1 VTAVL
6 GLKGKVAATLAA
18 AFAALIGTF
27 LLLLL
32 PLERQ
37 QRRRLEERDHRLLA
51 TLKEKYQRDVIY
63 DLLSEN
69 DESLAANLAD
79 LALQPGI
86 VWVRLEAPGRRLD
99 VTGDRTLMGRLLGP
113 EDTGALAPE
122 AVLLIR
128 DGQGEVR
135 DAAGRRPQGRR
146 PVPAESLPPLP
157 ARAGEAFEDLEWN
170 GETLHRYRAELRAAG
185 DAFGRLEILH
195 SREEVRRSEAF
206 TRTVLYGLAG
216 TAFVLVL
223 LVVNLLLSRLVV
235 APVRRVMDAM
245 SQASTGD
252 LEVRL
257 PVVARDEVGTMA
269 DAFNRMVSDL
279 ATSKQEV
286 DAYSRDLERRVADRT
301 QALRESEERL
311 RGLKTHLETVIAHV
325 ATGVVSLDEDG
336 SVTTFNDRAA
346 EILGLAA
353 ADVQGRPLSAA
364 LPGTEAA
371 RLLDLIAGV
380 RKSGG
385 AQKSQVTLRLPQ
397 GRRTLSV
404 VASALPVPPG
414 RTPGI
419 VVVLDDLTQLLATQR
434 LEAWKEAVERVIH
447 EIKNPLTP
455 VALAAQTLQ
464 SAYQQDRARFDALFP
479 SAVDMILQSVQSLK
493 GLITEFTRFSRLPH
507 VTPRPC
513 SVNALVEDALAPYH
527 QAALDGIT
535 IGRDLAPSLPEVE
548 ADPEQMRRVLLN
560 VINNGL
566 ESMEGRGGRLTVS
579 TRGPDAEGQVTIA
592 VEDQGSGIEDV
603 DRVFEP
609 YYTTKVKGTGLGLL
623 ISRQIVEEHGG
634 VLEVRSQV
642 GTGTR
647 VEVRLPATRGVPAN
661 GQAG

>member
-1 VTAVL
+1 MTATL

-51 TLKEKYQRDVIY
+51 TLKEKYQRDLIY
-63 DLLSEN
+63 DILSEN
-69 DESLAANLAD
+69 DESLAANLSD

-86 VWVRLEAPGRRLD
+86 VWVRLETPRRVFD
-99 VTGDRTLMGRLLGP
+99 VTGDRGLMARLLGADAPASP
-113 EDTGALAPE
+113 EG
-122 AVLLIR
+122 VLLIH

-146 PVPAESLPPLP
+146 PISGDALPTLPPQP
-157 ARAGEAFEDLEWN
+157 GEAFEDVRWN

-185 DAFGRLEILH
+185 DPFGRLEILH

-206 TRTVLYGLAG
+206 TRAVLYGLAG
-216 TAFVLVL
+216 TAFVLVI
-223 LVVNLLLSRLVV
+223 LVLNLLLSRLVV

-252 LEVRL
+252 LQVRL
-257 PVVARDEVGTMA
+257 PVTSRDEVGTMA
-269 DAFNRMVSDL
+269 DAFNRMVGDL
-279 ATSKQEV
+279 AASKGEV
-286 DAYSRDLERRVADRT
+286 EAYSRDLERRVVERT
-301 QALRESEERL
+301 QALQDSEERL

-325 ATGVVSLDEDG
+325 ATGVVSLDEAG
-336 SVTTFNDRAA
+336 RVTTFNDRAA
-346 EILGLAA
+346 EILGIAMG
-353 ADVQGRPLSAA
+353 DVQGQILADALS
-364 LPGTEAA
+364 GTEAA
-371 RLLDLIAGV
+371 RLLDLVAAVQKTGGV
-380 RKSGG
+380 
-385 AQKSQVTLRLPQ
+385 QKTQLTLRLPQ

-404 VASALPVPPG
+404 VASALPGPLGRPPG
-414 RTPGI
+414 T

-455 VALAAQTLQ
+455 VALAAQTLR
-464 SAYQQDRARFDALFP
+464 SAYEQDRVRFDALFP

-513 SVNALVEDALAPYH
+513 PVNTLVEDALAPYH

-535 IGRDLAPSLPEVE
+535 IRRDLSPGLPDVD

-566 ESMEGRGGRLTVS
+566 EAMEGRGGALTVA
-579 TRGPDAEGQVTIA
+579 TAGPDPDGQVVIA

-603 DRVFEP
+603 ERVFEP

-634 VLEVRSQV
+634 TIRVSSRP

-647 VEVRLPATRGVPAN
+647 VEVRLPATGARA
-661 GQAG
+661 AEA

>member
-1 VTAVL
+1 VKRAL
-6 GLKGKVAATLAA
+6 GLKGRVAAALAA

-37 QRRRLEERDHRLLA
+37 QRHRLEERDHRLLA
-51 TLKEKYQRDVIY
+51 TLKEKYQRDLIY

-79 LALQPGI
+79 LALQPG
-86 VWVRLEAPGRRLD
+86 VLWVRLEAPGRLVD
-99 VTGDRTLMGRLLGP
+99 VTGDPALMRRVLG
-113 EDTGALAPE
+113 TGPLDDPQS
-122 AVLLIR
+122 VLLIR
-128 DGQGEVR
+128 GGQGEVR
-135 DAAGRRPQGRR
+135 DAAGRRPQRR
-146 PVPAESLPPLP
+146 QPVAPEALPPLD
-157 ARAGEAFEDLEWN
+157 ARQGEAFEELRWN
-170 GETLHRYRAELRAAG
+170 GDTVHRYRAELRAAG
-185 DAFGRLEILH
+185 DDFGRLEILH
-195 SREEVRRSEAF
+195 SMEEVRRSEAL
-206 TRTVLYGLAG
+206 TRVVLYGLAG

-223 LVVNLLLSRLVV
+223 LVLNLLLSRLVV

-252 LEVRL
+252 LQVRL
-257 PVVARDEVGTMA
+257 PVVSRDEVGTMA
-269 DAFNRMVSDL
+269 DAFNRMVGDL

-286 DAYSRDLERRVADRT
+286 DAYSRDLERRVAERT
-301 QALRESEERL
+301 QALQDSEERL

-325 ATGVVSLDEDG
+325 ATGVISLDEEG
-336 SVTTFNDRAA
+336 RVTTFNDRAA
-346 EILGLAA
+346 EILGLPAA
-353 ADVQGRPLSAA
+353 RVEGTTLAA
-364 LPGTEAA
+364 VLEGTEAA

-380 RKSGG
+380 RHKGG
-385 AQKSQVTLRLPQ
+385 VQKSQITLRLPQ

-404 VASALPVPPG
+404 VASALPAAPGKPPG
-414 RTPGI
+414 T
-419 VVVLDDLTQLLATQR
+419 VVVLDDLTQLLASQR

-455 VALAAQTLQ
+455 VALAAQTLR

-479 SAVDMILQSVQSLK
+479 SASDMILQSVQSLK
-493 GLITEFTRFSRLPH
+493 DLITEFTRFSRLPH
-507 VTPRPC
+507 VTPRSCP
-513 SVNALVEDALAPYH
+513 VNTLVEDALAPYH

-535 IGRDLAPSLPEVE
+535 IQRDLATGLPDVE

-566 ESMEGRGGRLTVS
+566 EAMEGRGGRLTVS
-579 TRGPDAEGQVTIA
+579 TRGPDPDGSVVIA
-592 VEDQGSGIEDV
+592 VEDEGSGIEDV

-609 YYTTKVKGTGLGLL
+609 YYTTKIKGTGLGLL

-634 VLEVRSQV
+634 TIQVRSQV

-647 VEVRLPATRGVPAN
+647 VEVRLPTARDLAA
-661 GQAG
+661 QA